1 MRNAIER
8 VAGCAVLELVVH
20 NHPGVMSH
28 VCGLFA
34 RRAWNVE
41 GITCFPE
48 EDPSRSR
55 IWLWIERDHRMEQM
69 VKQAAKLADVVSV
82 RVADESEARE
92 GFASLC
98 PA

>member
-1 MRNAIER
+1 
-8 VAGCAVLELVVH
+8 
-20 NHPGVMSH
+20 
-28 VCGLFA
+28 
-34 RRAWNVE
+34 
-41 GITCFPE
+41 
-48 EDPSRSR
+48 
-55 IWLWIERDHRMEQM
+55 MEQM